1 MESVKTGKTNKV
13 GKNTEMAHTKTNKE
27 THFKQVSAI
36 TNRIRSIGG
45 IFTKI
50 AKKVRELVKKHP
62 KKSSAALV
70 VLTPVA
76 CKRAK
81 ELDDKV
87 QDKSK
92 QAEKENK
99 INWWK
104 YSGLTIA
111 TSLLLAACSAGDI
124 DKQIELEQEKQKTE
138 QEKKEAE
145 NARDRANK
153 SEIELEQERQKTNKS
168 GIELANS
175 QIKAEQE
182 RQKTEQEKQKA
193 NKSEIEL
200 EQQKQ
205 KTINTQRDLIKE
217 QKDFIK
223 ETEQNCQEKHGQL
236 FIKRARIK
244 TGITTG
250 IAIEIEAECKTP
262 KPTKTN
268 QTPIQPK
275 HLPNSK
281 HPHSQRGSKAQELI
295 AYLLFE
301 QKDFII
307 ETEQKCQEKHNQ
319 FFIKKAGIKG
329 GAIEVE
335 AECKTPKPTKTNQT
349 PIQPKHLPNSKQPH
363 SQRGSK
369 AQELIAYLQKEL
381 ESLPYSQKAIAKQ
394 VDFYKPSSI
403 AYLEL
408 DPRDFKVTE
417 EWQNENLK
425 IRSKAQAKM
434 LEMRKPQANLSPS
447 QSFLFVQRIFADINK
462 EIEAAANTEK
472 KAEKVGYGY
481 SKRV

>member
-13 GKNTEMAHTKTNKE
+13 GKNAETANTKANKE
-27 THFKQVSAI
+27 THFKQASAI
-36 TNRIRSIGG
+36 TNTIRSIGG
-45 IFTKI
+45 FFTKI
-50 AKKVRELVKKHP
+50 VKKVRELVKKHP
-62 KKSSAALV
+62 KKSKAALV
-70 VLTPVA
+70 VLTHVA
-76 CKRAK
+76 CKKAK

-92 QAEKENK
+92 QAEKENQ

-104 YSGLTIA
+104 YLGLTIA
-111 TSLLLAACSAGDI
+111 TSLLLAACSTGDI

-138 QEKKEAE
+138 QEQQKTEQERQK
-145 NARDRANK
+145 ANK
-153 SEIELEQERQKTNKS
+153 SGIELEQERQKTEQERQKTNKS
-168 GIELANS
+168 EIELANS
-175 QIKAEQE
+175 QIKV
-182 RQKTEQEKQKA
+182 EQEKQKA

-262 KPTKTN
+262 KPAKTN
-268 QTPIQPK
+268 QTP
-275 HLPNSK
+275 
-281 HPHSQRGSKAQELI
+281 
-295 AYLLFE
+295 
-301 QKDFII
+301 
-307 ETEQKCQEKHNQ
+307 T
-319 FFIKKAGIKG
+319 
-329 GAIEVE
+329 
-335 AECKTPKPTKTNQT
+335 
-349 PIQPKHLPNSKQPH
+349 QPKHLPNSKQPH
-363 SQRGSK
+363 SQRESK
-369 AQELIAYLQKEL
+369 TQELVAYLQKEL

-394 VDFYKPSSI
+394 VNFYKPSSI

-408 DPRDFKVTE
+408 DPRDFNVTE
-417 EWQNENLK
+417 EWQKENLK

-434 LEMRKPQANLSPS
+434 LEMRDLKPDSQAHLSTS
-447 QSFLFVQRIFADINK
+447 QSFSILQNIVADISK
-462 EIEAAANTEK
+462 GIEAAANTEK

-481 SKRV
+481 SKRM

>member
-13 GKNTEMAHTKTNKE
+13 GKNTEMANTKTNKE
-27 THFKQVSAI
+27 THFKQVSTIAN
-36 TNRIRSIGG
+36 TLRSIGG

-50 AKKVRELVKKHP
+50 VKKVRELFKKHP
-62 KKSSAALV
+62 KKSKVALV
-70 VLTPVA
+70 VLTHAA

-92 QAEKENK
+92 QAEKENQ

-111 TSLLLAACSAGDI
+111 TSLLLAACNAGDI
-124 DKQIELEQEKQKTE
+124 DKQIELEQEKQKANKSGIELEQERQKTE
-138 QEKKEAE
+138 QEKQK
-145 NARDRANK
+145 ANK

-236 FIKRARIK
+236 FIKKARIK

-262 KPTKTN
+262 KPAKTN

-275 HLPNSK
+275 HLPN
-281 HPHSQRGSKAQELI
+281 P
-295 AYLLFE
+295 
-301 QKDFII
+301 
-307 ETEQKCQEKHNQ
+307 
-319 FFIKKAGIKG
+319 
-329 GAIEVE
+329 
-335 AECKTPKPTKTNQT
+335 
-349 PIQPKHLPNSKQPH
+349 KQPH

-369 AQELIAYLQKEL
+369 AQEFIAYLQKEL

-394 VDFYKPSSI
+394 VDFYRPSSI

-434 LEMRKPQANLSPS
+434 LEMRNPQANLSTS
-447 QSFLFVQRIFADINK
+447 QSLLFVQKIFADINK
-462 EIEAAANTEK
+462 EIKVIANTEK
-472 KAEKVGYGY
+472 KAEKAGYGY

>member
-1 MESVKTGKTNKV
+1 MKSVKTGKTNKV
-13 GKNTEMAHTKTNKE
+13 GKNTETADTKANKE
-27 THFKQVSAI
+27 THFKQANAI
-36 TNRIRSIGG
+36 TNTIRSIGG
-45 IFTKI
+45 FFTKI

-62 KKSSAALV
+62 KKSEAALV
-70 VLTPVA
+70 VLTHVA
-76 CKRAK
+76 CKEAK

-92 QAEKENK
+92 QAEKENQ

-111 TSLLLAACSAGDI
+111 TSLLLAACSAGDT
-124 DKQIELEQEKQKTE
+124 DKQIELEQEKQEANKSGIELEQERQKTE
-138 QEKKEAE
+138 QERQKT
-145 NARDRANK
+145 NK

-236 FIKRARIK
+236 FIKKARIK

-250 IAIEIEAECKTP
+250 IAIEIEAKCKTP

-268 QTPIQPK
+268 QTP
-275 HLPNSK
+275 
-281 HPHSQRGSKAQELI
+281 
-295 AYLLFE
+295 
-301 QKDFII
+301 
-307 ETEQKCQEKHNQ
+307 T
-319 FFIKKAGIKG
+319 
-329 GAIEVE
+329 
-335 AECKTPKPTKTNQT
+335 
-349 PIQPKHLPNSKQPH
+349 QPKHLPNSKQPR

-369 AQELIAYLQKEL
+369 AQEFIAYLQKEL

-394 VDFYKPSSI
+394 VNFYRPSSI

-434 LEMRKPQANLSPS
+434 LEMRKPQANLSTF
-447 QSFLFVQRIFADINK
+447 QSFSILQNIVADISK
-462 EIEAAANTEK
+462 GIEAAANTEK

-481 SKRV
+481 SKRM

>member
-1 MESVKTGKTNKV
+1 MKSVKTGKTNKV
-13 GKNTEMAHTKTNKE
+13 GKNTEMANTKANKE

-36 TNRIRSIGG
+36 INTLKSIGG

-62 KKSSAALV
+62 KKSNAALV
-70 VLTPVA
+70 VLTHVV
-76 CKRAK
+76 CRKAK

-92 QAEKENK
+92 QAEKENQ

-111 TSLLLAACSAGDI
+111 ASLLLAACSVGDT
-124 DKQIELEQEKQKTE
+124 DKQIELEQEKQKANKSGIELEQERQKTE
-138 QEKKEAE
+138 QEKQK
-145 NARDRANK
+145 ANK
-153 SEIELEQERQKTNKS
+153 SEIELEQERHKTNKS
-168 GIELANS
+168 EIELANN
-175 QIKAEQE
+175 QIKV
-182 RQKTEQEKQKA
+182 EQEKQKA

-236 FIKRARIK
+236 FIKKARIK

-281 HPHSQRGSKAQELI
+281 QPRSQRGSK
-295 AYLLFE
+295 
-301 QKDFII
+301 
-307 ETEQKCQEKHNQ
+307 
-319 FFIKKAGIKG
+319 
-329 GAIEVE
+329 V
-335 AECKTPKPTKTNQT
+335 
-349 PIQPKHLPNSKQPH
+349 
-363 SQRGSK
+363 
-369 AQELIAYLQKEL
+369 QELIAYLQKEL

-408 DPRDFKVTE
+408 DPRDFNATE
-417 EWQNENLK
+417 ECNYLASSKLLNLL
-425 IRSKAQAKM
+425 M
-434 LEMRKPQANLSPS
+434 LT
-447 QSFLFVQRIFADINK
+447 F
-462 EIEAAANTEK
+462 
-472 KAEKVGYGY
+472 
-481 SKRV
+481 

>member
-1 MESVKTGKTNKV
+1 MESVKTGKANKV
-13 GKNTEMAHTKTNKE
+13 GKNTETADTKTNKE
-27 THFKQVSAI
+27 AHFKQANAI
-36 TNRIRSIGG
+36 TNIIRSIGG
-45 IFTKI
+45 FFTKI
-50 AKKVRELVKKHP
+50 MKRVRELVKKHP

-70 VLTPVA
+70 VLTHVA
-76 CKRAK
+76 CKKAK

-92 QAEKENK
+92 QAEKENQ

-111 TSLLLAACSAGDI
+111 ASLLLAACSAGDI
-124 DKQIELEQEKQKTE
+124 DKQIELEQEKQK
-138 QEKKEAE
+138 
-145 NARDRANK
+145 ANK
-153 SEIELEQERQKTNKS
+153 SGIELEQERQKTEQERRKTNKS
-168 GIELANS
+168 EIELANS
-175 QIKAEQE
+175 QIKV
-182 RQKTEQEKQKA
+182 EQEKQKA

-236 FIKRARIK
+236 FIKKARIK

-281 HPHSQRGSKAQELI
+281 
-295 AYLLFE
+295 
-301 QKDFII
+301 
-307 ETEQKCQEKHNQ
+307 
-319 FFIKKAGIKG
+319 
-329 GAIEVE
+329 
-335 AECKTPKPTKTNQT
+335 
-349 PIQPKHLPNSKQPH
+349 QPR

-408 DPRDFKVTE
+408 DPRDFNVAE
-417 EWQNENLK
+417 EWQKENLK

-434 LEMRKPQANLSPS
+434 LEMRSLKPDSQAHLSTS
-447 QSFLFVQRIFADINK
+447 KKV
-462 EIEAAANTEK
+462 EK
-472 KAEKVGYGY
+472 AGYGY
-481 SKRV
+481 SKRM

>member
-13 GKNTEMAHTKTNKE
+13 GKNTEMANTKTNKE
-27 THFKQVSAI
+27 IHFKQVSAI
-36 TNRIRSIGG
+36 INTLKSIGG
-45 IFTKI
+45 FFTKI
-50 AKKVRELVKKHP
+50 VKKVRGLVKKHP
-62 KKSSAALV
+62 KKSNAALV
-70 VLTPVA
+70 VLTHVA
-76 CKRAK
+76 CKKAK

-92 QAEKENK
+92 QAEKENQ

-111 TSLLLAACSAGDI
+111 TSLLLAACSVGDT
-124 DKQIELEQEKQKTE
+124 DKQIELEQEKQKANKSGIELEQERQKTE
-138 QEKKEAE
+138 QERQKT
-145 NARDRANK
+145 NK

-205 KTINTQRDLIKE
+205 KTINAQRDLIKE

-244 TGITTG
+244 TGVTTG
-250 IAIEIEAECKTP
+250 I
-262 KPTKTN
+262 
-268 QTPIQPK
+268 
-275 HLPNSK
+275 
-281 HPHSQRGSKAQELI
+281 
-295 AYLLFE
+295 
-301 QKDFII
+301 
-307 ETEQKCQEKHNQ
+307 
-319 FFIKKAGIKG
+319 
-329 GAIEVE
+329 AIEVE
-335 AECKTPKPTKTNQT
+335 AECKTPKPIKTNQT
-349 PIQPKHLPNSKQPH
+349 PIQPKHLPNSKQSH

-408 DPRDFKVTE
+408 DPRGFKVTE

-434 LEMRKPQANLSPS
+434 LEMRDLKPDPQAHLSTS
-447 QSFLFVQRIFADINK
+447 QSLLLVQKIFADVSK
-462 EIEAAANTEK
+462 EIKVVANTEK
-472 KAEKVGYGY
+472 KVEKAGYGY

>member
-1 MESVKTGKTNKV
+1 M
-13 GKNTEMAHTKTNKE
+13 
-27 THFKQVSAI
+27 
-36 TNRIRSIGG
+36 
-45 IFTKI
+45 
-50 AKKVRELVKKHP
+50 
-62 KKSSAALV
+62 
-70 VLTPVA
+70 
-76 CKRAK
+76 
-81 ELDDKV
+81 DDKV

-92 QAEKENK
+92 QAEKENQ

-111 TSLLLAACSAGDI
+111 ASLLLAACSAGDI

-138 QEKKEAE
+138 QEQQKTEQERQK
-145 NARDRANK
+145 ANK
-153 SEIELEQERQKTNKS
+153 SGIELEQERQKTEQERRKTNKS
-168 GIELANS
+168 EIELANS
-175 QIKAEQE
+175 QIKV
-182 RQKTEQEKQKA
+182 EQEKQKA

-236 FIKRARIK
+236 FIKKARIK

-281 HPHSQRGSKAQELI
+281 
-295 AYLLFE
+295 
-301 QKDFII
+301 
-307 ETEQKCQEKHNQ
+307 
-319 FFIKKAGIKG
+319 
-329 GAIEVE
+329 
-335 AECKTPKPTKTNQT
+335 
-349 PIQPKHLPNSKQPH
+349 QPR

-403 AYLEL
+403 ACLEL
-408 DPRDFKVTE
+408 DPRDFKATE
-417 EWQNENLK
+417 EWQKENLK

-434 LEMRKPQANLSPS
+434 LEMRSLKPDPQAHLSTS
-447 QSFLFVQRIFADINK
+447 QSLLLVQKIFADVSK

-472 KAEKVGYGY
+472 KVEKAGYGY
-481 SKRV
+481 SKRM

>member
-1 MESVKTGKTNKV
+1 MESVKTEKTNKV
-13 GKNTEMAHTKTNKE
+13 GKNTETADTKANKE
-27 THFKQVSAI
+27 AHFKQAGAI
-36 TNRIRSIGG
+36 TNTLRSIGG
-45 IFTKI
+45 FFTKI
-50 AKKVRELVKKHP
+50 VKKVRGLVKKHP
-62 KKSSAALV
+62 KKSNAALV
-70 VLTPVA
+70 VLTHVA
-76 CKRAK
+76 CKKAK

-92 QAEKENK
+92 QAEKENQ

-111 TSLLLAACSAGDI
+111 ASLLLAACSAGDT
-124 DKQIELEQEKQKTE
+124 DKQIELEQEQQKTE
-138 QEKKEAE
+138 QERQKTEQERQKT
-145 NARDRANK
+145 NK

-175 QIKAEQE
+175 QIKAEKE

-236 FIKRARIK
+236 FIKKARIK

-281 HPHSQRGSKAQELI
+281 
-295 AYLLFE
+295 
-301 QKDFII
+301 
-307 ETEQKCQEKHNQ
+307 
-319 FFIKKAGIKG
+319 
-329 GAIEVE
+329 
-335 AECKTPKPTKTNQT
+335 
-349 PIQPKHLPNSKQPH
+349 QPR

-408 DPRDFKVTE
+408 DPRDFNAAE
-417 EWQNENLK
+417 EWQKENLK

-434 LEMRKPQANLSPS
+434 LEMRSLKPDPQAHLSTS
-447 QSFLFVQRIFADINK
+447 QSLLLVQKIFADVSK
-462 EIEAAANTEK
+462 EIKVVANTEK
-472 KAEKVGYGY
+472 KVEKAGYGY
-481 SKRV
+481 SKRM

>member
-27 THFKQVSAI
+27 THFKQVGAI
-36 TNRIRSIGG
+36 TNRLKSIGG

-50 AKKVRELVKKHP
+50 AKKVRELVRKHP
-62 KKSSAALV
+62 KKSNVALV
-70 VLTPVA
+70 VLTHVA

-92 QAEKENK
+92 QAEKEDK

-138 QEKKEAE
+138 QEQQKTEQEKQK
-145 NARDRANK
+145 ANK
-153 SEIELEQERQKTNKS
+153 SGIELEQERQKTNKS

-175 QIKAEQE
+175 QIKVEQE
-182 RQKTEQEKQKA
+182 RQKTEQEKQKT

-262 KPTKTN
+262 KPAKTN
-268 QTPIQPK
+268 QTPK
-275 HLPNSK
+275 
-281 HPHSQRGSKAQELI
+281 E
-295 AYLLFE
+295 
-301 QKDFII
+301 
-307 ETEQKCQEKHNQ
+307 
-319 FFIKKAGIKG
+319 
-329 GAIEVE
+329 
-335 AECKTPKPTKTNQT
+335 
-349 PIQPKHLPNSKQPH
+349 PKHLPNSKQPH

-369 AQELIAYLQKEL
+369 AQEFIAYLQKEL

-434 LEMRKPQANLSPS
+434 LEMRNVKPYPQAHLSTS
-447 QSFLFVQRIFADINK
+447 QSLLFVQKIFADISK

-472 KAEKVGYGY
+472 KAEKAGYGY

>member
-13 GKNTEMAHTKTNKE
+13 GKNTEITSTKANKE
-27 THFKQVSAI
+27 THFKQASAI
-36 TNRIRSIGG
+36 TNMLRSIGG
-45 IFTKI
+45 FFTKI

-62 KKSSAALV
+62 KKSNAALV
-70 VLTPVA
+70 VLTHVA
-76 CKRAK
+76 CKKAK

-92 QAEKENK
+92 QAEKENQ

-138 QEKKEAE
+138 QEQQKTEQERQK
-145 NARDRANK
+145 ANR
-153 SEIELEQERQKTNKS
+153 SGIELEQERQKT
-168 GIELANS
+168 
-175 QIKAEQE
+175 EQE
-182 RQKTEQEKQKA
+182 RQKTNKSEIELANNQIKVEQEKQKA

-236 FIKRARIK
+236 FIKKARIK

-281 HPHSQRGSKAQELI
+281 QPRSQRGSKA
-295 AYLLFE
+295 
-301 QKDFII
+301 
-307 ETEQKCQEKHNQ
+307 
-319 FFIKKAGIKG
+319 
-329 GAIEVE
+329 
-335 AECKTPKPTKTNQT
+335 
-349 PIQPKHLPNSKQPH
+349 
-363 SQRGSK
+363 R
-369 AQELIAYLQKEL
+369 ELIAYLQKEL

-394 VDFYKPSSI
+394 VDFYKPNSI

-408 DPRDFKVTE
+408 DPRDFNVTG
-417 EWQNENLK
+417 EWQKENLK

-434 LEMRKPQANLSPS
+434 LEMRDLKPDLQAHLSIS
-447 QSFLFVQRIFADINK
+447 QSLLFVQKIFADINK
-462 EIEAAANTEK
+462 EIEAVANTEK
-472 KAEKVGYGY
+472 KAEKAGYGY
-481 SKRV
+481 SKRM

>member
-1 MESVKTGKTNKV
+1 MKSVKIGKTNKV
-13 GKNTEMAHTKTNKE
+13 GKNTEMTNTKTNKE

-36 TNRIRSIGG
+36 TNRLRSIGG

-62 KKSSAALV
+62 KKSKAALV
-70 VLTPVA
+70 VLTHVA

-92 QAEKENK
+92 QAEKENQ

-111 TSLLLAACSAGDI
+111 TSLLLAACNVGDI
-124 DKQIELEQEKQKTE
+124 DKQIELEQEK
-138 QEKKEAE
+138 KEVE

-153 SEIELEQERQKTNKS
+153 SGIELEQQ
-168 GIELANS
+168 
-175 QIKAEQE
+175 
-182 RQKTEQEKQKA
+182 RQKTEQER
-193 NKSEIEL
+193 
-200 EQQKQ
+200 Q

-236 FIKRARIK
+236 FIKKTRIK

-281 HPHSQRGSKAQELI
+281 
-295 AYLLFE
+295 
-301 QKDFII
+301 
-307 ETEQKCQEKHNQ
+307 
-319 FFIKKAGIKG
+319 
-329 GAIEVE
+329 
-335 AECKTPKPTKTNQT
+335 
-349 PIQPKHLPNSKQPH
+349 QPR

-408 DPRDFKVTE
+408 DPRDFNVTE
-417 EWQNENLK
+417 EWQKENLK

-434 LEMRKPQANLSPS
+434 LEMRNPQAHLSTS
-447 QSFLFVQRIFADINK
+447 QSLSIIQKIFADISK

-472 KAEKVGYGY
+472 KAEKAGYGY

>member
-1 MESVKTGKTNKV
+1 MESVKTGRTNKV
-13 GKNTEMAHTKTNKE
+13 GKNAETANTKANKE
-27 THFKQVSAI
+27 THFKQVSVI
-36 TNRIRSIGG
+36 TNTLRSIGG
-45 IFTKI
+45 FFTKI
-50 AKKVRELVKKHP
+50 MKRVRELVKKHP
-62 KKSSAALV
+62 KKSNVALV
-70 VLTPVA
+70 VLTHVA
-76 CKRAK
+76 CKKAK

-92 QAEKENK
+92 QAEKEDK

-153 SEIELEQERQKTNKS
+153 SGIELEQERQKTNKS

-182 RQKTEQEKQKA
+182 RQKTEQEKQKT

-250 IAIEIEAECKTP
+250 IAIE
-262 KPTKTN
+262 
-268 QTPIQPK
+268 
-275 HLPNSK
+275 
-281 HPHSQRGSKAQELI
+281 
-295 AYLLFE
+295 
-301 QKDFII
+301 
-307 ETEQKCQEKHNQ
+307 
-319 FFIKKAGIKG
+319 
-329 GAIEVE
+329 VE

-349 PIQPKHLPNSKQPH
+349 PIQPKHFPNSKQPH

-394 VDFYKPSSI
+394 MDFYRPSSI

-434 LEMRKPQANLSPS
+434 LEMRKTQANLSPF
-447 QSFLFVQRIFADINK
+447 QSFSIIQNIVADINK
-462 EIEAAANTEK
+462 EIEASANTEK
-472 KAEKVGYGY
+472 KAEKVGYSY
-481 SKRV
+481 SKRM

>member
-1 MESVKTGKTNKV
+1 M
-13 GKNTEMAHTKTNKE
+13 
-27 THFKQVSAI
+27 TH
-36 TNRIRSIGG
+36 
-45 IFTKI
+45 
-50 AKKVRELVKKHP
+50 
-62 KKSSAALV
+62 
-70 VLTPVA
+70 VA
-76 CKRAK
+76 CRKAK

-92 QAEKENK
+92 QAEKENQ

-111 TSLLLAACSAGDI
+111 ASLLLAACSVGDT
-124 DKQIELEQEKQKTE
+124 DKQIELEQEKQKANKSGIELEQERQKTE
-138 QEKKEAE
+138 QERQKTNKSEIE
-145 NARDRANK
+145 LEQERQKTEQERQKTNK

-223 ETEQNCQEKHGQL
+223 YAEQNCQENHG
-236 FIKRARIK
+236 
-244 TGITTG
+244 
-250 IAIEIEAECKTP
+250 
-262 KPTKTN
+262 
-268 QTPIQPK
+268 
-275 HLPNSK
+275 
-281 HPHSQRGSKAQELI
+281 
-295 AYLLFE
+295 
-301 QKDFII
+301 
-307 ETEQKCQEKHNQ
+307 Q
-319 FFIKKAGIKG
+319 FFIKKVGIKAGIG
-329 GAIEVE
+329 IEVE

-349 PIQPKHLPNSKQPH
+349 PIQPKHLPNSKQPR

-408 DPRDFKVTE
+408 DPRDFNATE
-417 EWQNENLK
+417 EWQKENLK

-434 LEMRKPQANLSPS
+434 LEMRSLKPDSQARLSTS
-447 QSFLFVQRIFADINK
+447 QSLLLVQKIFADVSK

-472 KAEKVGYGY
+472 KVEKAGYGY
-481 SKRV
+481 SKRM

>member
-13 GKNTEMAHTKTNKE
+13 GKNTEMAHIKTNKE
-27 THFKQVSAI
+27 THFKRVSAI
-36 TNRIRSIGG
+36 TNRLRSIGG
-45 IFTKI
+45 FFTKI
-50 AKKVRELVKKHP
+50 MKRVRELVKKHP
-62 KKSSAALV
+62 KKSKVALV
-70 VLTPVA
+70 VLTHVV

-92 QAEKENK
+92 QAEKENQ

-111 TSLLLAACSAGDI
+111 TSLLLAACSVGDVSE
-124 DKQIELEQEKQKTE
+124 QIELEQEKQKTE

-153 SEIELEQERQKTNKS
+153 SGIELEQERQKTNKS
-168 GIELANS
+168 GIELEQQRQKTEQERQKTNKSEIELANS

-182 RQKTEQEKQKA
+182 
-193 NKSEIEL
+193 
-200 EQQKQ
+200 KQ

-236 FIKRARIK
+236 FIKRTRIK

-262 KPTKTN
+262 KPAKTN
-268 QTPIQPK
+268 QI
-275 HLPNSK
+275 
-281 HPHSQRGSKAQELI
+281 
-295 AYLLFE
+295 
-301 QKDFII
+301 
-307 ETEQKCQEKHNQ
+307 
-319 FFIKKAGIKG
+319 
-329 GAIEVE
+329 
-335 AECKTPKPTKTNQT
+335 

-434 LEMRKPQANLSPS
+434 LEMRNVKPYPQAHLSPS
-447 QSFLFVQRIFADINK
+447 QSLLFVQKIFADINK
-462 EIEAAANTEK
+462 EIKVVANTEK

>member
-1 MESVKTGKTNKV
+1 MESGKTNKV
-13 GKNTEMAHTKTNKE
+13 GKNTEMANTKTNKE

-36 TNRIRSIGG
+36 TNRLRSIGG

-62 KKSSAALV
+62 KKSNVALV
-70 VLTPVA
+70 VLTHVA

-92 QAEKENK
+92 QAEKENQ

-111 TSLLLAACSAGDI
+111 TSLLLAACSTGDI
-124 DKQIELEQEKQKTE
+124 DKQIELEQERQKANKSGIELEQERQKTEQERQKTEQERQKTE
-138 QEKKEAE
+138 QEKQK
-145 NARDRANK
+145 ANK
-153 SEIELEQERQKTNKS
+153 SEIELKQERQKTNKS

-182 RQKTEQEKQKA
+182 RQKTEQE
-193 NKSEIEL
+193 
-200 EQQKQ
+200 KQ

-236 FIKRARIK
+236 FIKKTRIK

-281 HPHSQRGSKAQELI
+281 
-295 AYLLFE
+295 
-301 QKDFII
+301 
-307 ETEQKCQEKHNQ
+307 
-319 FFIKKAGIKG
+319 
-329 GAIEVE
+329 
-335 AECKTPKPTKTNQT
+335 
-349 PIQPKHLPNSKQPH
+349 QPH

-369 AQELIAYLQKEL
+369 VQELIAYLQKEL

-408 DPRDFKVTE
+408 DPRDFKVTK

-434 LEMRKPQANLSPS
+434 LEMRNPQANLSPF
-447 QSFLFVQRIFADINK
+447 QSFSILQNIVADISK

-472 KAEKVGYGY
+472 KAEKAGYGY
-481 SKRV
+481 SKRM

>member
-13 GKNTEMAHTKTNKE
+13 SKNTEVANTKTNKE

-36 TNRIRSIGG
+36 TNTLRSIGG

-62 KKSSAALV
+62 EKSSAALV
-70 VLTPVA
+70 VLTHVA
-76 CKRAK
+76 CKKAK

-111 TSLLLAACSAGDI
+111 TSLLLAACSASDI

-138 QEKKEAE
+138 QEE
-145 NARDRANK
+145 
-153 SEIELEQERQKTNKS
+153 
-168 GIELANS
+168 
-175 QIKAEQE
+175 
-182 RQKTEQEKQKA
+182 QKTEQEKQKTS
-193 NKSEIEL
+193 NI
-200 EQQKQ
+200 QK
-205 KTINTQRDLIKE
+205 DLVKE
-217 QKDFIK
+217 QKDLVK
-223 ETEQNCQEKHGQL
+223 EQKDLVKEQKDLVKEQKDLVKEQKDLVKEQKDLVKEQKDLVKEQKDLVKKAEQNCQE
-236 FIKRARIK
+236 
-244 TGITTG
+244 
-250 IAIEIEAECKTP
+250 
-262 KPTKTN
+262 N
-268 QTPIQPK
+268 
-275 HLPNSK
+275 
-281 HPHSQRGSKAQELI
+281 HS
-295 AYLLFE
+295 
-301 QKDFII
+301 
-307 ETEQKCQEKHNQ
+307 Q
-319 FFIKKAGIKG
+319 FFIKKLGIKG
-329 GAIEVE
+329 GIMIEVE

-394 VDFYKPSSI
+394 VNFYKPSSI

-434 LEMRKPQANLSPS
+434 LEMRKPQAHLSTS
-447 QSFLFVQRIFADINK
+447 QSLLFVQKIFADINK

-472 KAEKVGYGY
+472 KAEKAGYGY

>member
-1 MESVKTGKTNKV
+1 MESVKTNKV
-13 GKNTEMAHTKTNKE
+13 GKNTEMANAKANKE
-27 THFKQVSAI
+27 AHFKQASAI
-36 TNRIRSIGG
+36 TNTIRSISGF
-45 IFTKI
+45 FTKI
-50 AKKVRELVKKHP
+50 VKKVRELVKKHP
-62 KKSSAALV
+62 KKSKAALV
-70 VLTPVA
+70 VLTHVA
-76 CKRAK
+76 CKKAK

-92 QAEKENK
+92 QAEKENQ

-111 TSLLLAACSAGDI
+111 ASLLLAACSAGDT
-124 DKQIELEQEKQKTE
+124 DKQIELEQEKQKANKSGIELEQERQKTE
-138 QEKKEAE
+138 QEKQK
-145 NARDRANK
+145 ANK

-223 ETEQNCQEKHGQL
+223 YAEQNCQENHNQF
-236 FIKRARIK
+236 FIKKAGIK
-244 TGITTG
+244 GG
-250 IAIEIEAECKTP
+250 IEIEAECKTP

-275 HLPNSK
+275 HLPS
-281 HPHSQRGSKAQELI
+281 
-295 AYLLFE
+295 
-301 QKDFII
+301 
-307 ETEQKCQEKHNQ
+307 
-319 FFIKKAGIKG
+319 
-329 GAIEVE
+329 
-335 AECKTPKPTKTNQT
+335 
-349 PIQPKHLPNSKQPH
+349 SKQPR
-363 SQRGSK
+363 SQRESK

-408 DPRDFKVTE
+408 DPRDFKATE
-417 EWQNENLK
+417 EWQKENLK

-434 LEMRKPQANLSPS
+434 LEMRSLKPDSQAHLPTS
-447 QSFLFVQRIFADINK
+447 QSLLLVQKIFADVSK
-462 EIEAAANTEK
+462 EIKAAANTEK
-472 KAEKVGYGY
+472 KAEKAGYGY

>member
-1 MESVKTGKTNKV
+1 MESVKAGKTNKV
-13 GKNTEMAHTKTNKE
+13 GKNTEMVKAKTNKE
-27 THFKQVSAI
+27 THFKQASAI
-36 TNRIRSIGG
+36 TNMIRSIGG

-50 AKKVRELVKKHP
+50 MKRVRELVKKHP
-62 KKSSAALV
+62 KRSNVALV
-70 VLTPVA
+70 VLTHVA

-92 QAEKENK
+92 QAEKENR

-111 TSLLLAACSAGDI
+111 TSLLLAACNVGDI
-124 DKQIELEQEKQKTE
+124 DKQIELEQEK
-138 QEKKEAE
+138 KEVE

-153 SEIELEQERQKTNKS
+153 SGIELEQERQKTNKS

-281 HPHSQRGSKAQELI
+281 
-295 AYLLFE
+295 
-301 QKDFII
+301 
-307 ETEQKCQEKHNQ
+307 
-319 FFIKKAGIKG
+319 
-329 GAIEVE
+329 
-335 AECKTPKPTKTNQT
+335 
-349 PIQPKHLPNSKQPH
+349 QPR

-408 DPRDFKVTE
+408 DPRDFNVTE
-417 EWQNENLK
+417 EWQKENLK

-434 LEMRKPQANLSPS
+434 LEMRNPQAHLSAS
-447 QSFLFVQRIFADINK
+447 QSLLFVQKIFADINK
-462 EIEAAANTEK
+462 EIKVVANTEK
-472 KAEKVGYGY
+472 KVEKAGYGY
-481 SKRV
+481 SKRM